1 MKDILPTKY
10 LEHWDLFC
18 STMLLLNQYSI
29 NRDLLSI
36 IDESIQ
42 LFVVQAGIY
51 FLIFYNL
58 EQLYGSEV
66 IKINLHQ
73 LLHLK
78 TDIDN

>member
-1 MKDILPTKY
+1 
-10 LEHWDLFC
+10 
-18 STMLLLNQYSI
+18 MLLLNQYSI
-29 NRDLLSI
+29 SRDLLSI
-36 IDESIQ
+36 IDETLQ
-42 LFVVQAGIY
+42 LFVLEAGIF

-58 EQLYGSEV
+58 EKLYGSEV